1 MKVNAKEVKK
11 LRDTTGAGMMDAKK
25 ALQESKGDLEEAIK
39 YLRKKGLSDSKKRVS
54 KDANEGV
61 IGSYTHMQ
69 QGRAVSGVLV
79 ELACETD
86 FVAKSEEFINL
97 SQQIAMH
104 IAAMKPLVIL
114 KEEIT
119 KEDIENEKEILFGL
133 DDNNIQ
139 TQTQPSTMS
148 QILSEVDTLDAS
160 PFIREEIDKEF
171 SQELQTSEIFQ
182 DNWETEIQI
191 LDAIKESERI
201 RNKKFESESITDGEI
216 PTKSKKIIIKKK
228 KKKRFFFF

>member
-1 MKVNAKEVKK
+1 MKLLNFFILIAFLSLNACSS
-11 LRDTTGAGMMDAKK
+11 LRESAGVT
-25 ALQESKGDLEEAIK
+25 
-39 YLRKKGLSDSKKRVS
+39 RKSIDEFQV
-54 KDANEGV
+54 
-61 IGSYTHMQ
+61 
-69 QGRAVSGVLV
+69 V
-79 ELACETD
+79 E
-86 FVAKSEEFINL
+86 NP
-97 SQQIAMH
+97 
-104 IAAMKPLVIL
+104 PLVIPPDFTL
-114 KEEIT
+114 TPPDQLEEKNID
-119 KEDIENEKEILFGL
+119 DIESELAEEILFGL

-148 QILSEVDTLDAS
+148 QILSEVEDLNAS

>member
-1 MKVNAKEVKK
+1 MKLLYFFILIIFLSLNACSS
-11 LRDTTGAGMMDAKK
+11 LRDSAGVT
-25 ALQESKGDLEEAIK
+25 
-39 YLRKKGLSDSKKRVS
+39 RKSIDEFQV
-54 KDANEGV
+54 
-61 IGSYTHMQ
+61 
-69 QGRAVSGVLV
+69 V
-79 ELACETD
+79 E
-86 FVAKSEEFINL
+86 NP
-97 SQQIAMH
+97 
-104 IAAMKPLVIL
+104 PLVIPPDFTL
-114 KEEIT
+114 TPPDQLEEKNI
-119 KEDIENEKEILFGL
+119 DNIESELAEEILFGL

-139 TQTQPSTMS
+139 TQTQLSTMS

-182 DNWETEIQI
+182 NNWETEIQI